1 MNASSF
7 KQNLPADQPDTLIYL
22 DHCATTRPCP
32 AAIDAMQK
40 ALCTNWGNPSS
51 LHCMGTAAQHLLQ
64 QARMTLLQTLGY
76 ENQKPENL
84 IFTAGGT
91 EADHLALFGTTYAK
105 AQHLHGG
112 KIIISD
118 SEHAAVEQAAQA
130 LETMGIEVV
139 RIPTRG
145 GVFDMDAYQKALTP
159 HVFLVSC
166 MLVNNETGAVN
177 DIAAIAAAARRVRSD
192 VTIHTDAVQ
201 GYQKF
206 PFRLSKLGADL
217 ITLSAHK
224 IHGPKG
230 VGALYVSPAVC
241 KSKRLRCVITGGG
254 QEHDMRSGTENM
266 PGIAGFAA
274 AAAWG
279 DKQLREHLK
288 KLHMLRDHLLQR
300 LQTDPALSEIQ
311 CNSPQSALCAPH
323 ILSIT
328 LPHIKSNTA
337 LNFLSARG
345 ICVSGGSACS
355 SNHPQI
361 SRTLLHFGL
370 DRNAA
375 DSTLRISFSPENTI
389 DQLDRF
395 ADALREAVTTLIR
408 FS

>member
-51 LHCMGTAAQHLLQ
+51 LHCMGTAAQ
-64 QARMTLLQTLGY
+64 QARTTLLQTLGY
-76 ENQKPENL
+76 ENEKPENL

-217 ITLSAHK
+217 ITLSAKK
-224 IHGPKG
+224 IPAPNGFG
-230 VGALYVSPAVC
+230 ELYVPPAFC
-241 KSKRLRCVITGGG
+241 K
-254 QEHDMRSGTENM
+254 
-266 PGIAGFAA
+266 
-274 AAAWG
+274 
-279 DKQLREHLK
+279 
-288 KLHMLRDHLLQR
+288 
-300 LQTDPALSEIQ
+300 
-311 CNSPQSALCAPH
+311 
-323 ILSIT
+323 
-328 LPHIKSNTA
+328 
-337 LNFLSARG
+337 
-345 ICVSGGSACS
+345 
-355 SNHPQI
+355 
-361 SRTLLHFGL
+361 
-370 DRNAA
+370 
-375 DSTLRISFSPENTI
+375 
-389 DQLDRF
+389 
-395 ADALREAVTTLIR
+395 
-408 FS
+408 